1 MRAVA
6 LILIAWLGACTP
18 TEKQPSTTAATDT
31 ETDTGSD
38 QVIDVDSDDTGQPID
53 ADADGFDET
62 VDCDDTDA
70 AIHPGVTDICDGLD
84 NDCDSQIDE
93 DPDRT
98 FYLDA
103 DEDGFG
109 DPSHPLSS
117 CDEHPSFVGNA
128 SDCDD
133 GNASIYPEA
142 PDVCDGR
149 DNDCDGT
156 IDDEEIC
163 EICRGTSVLIYALMT
178 ESALVDGVTALG
190 ASVLTVDNAASF
202 VEAIEMESPDVAIFS
217 SPASGYDA
225 AMATALSQQIAAGR
239 GVIVSYWDYTSAT
252 TLTDALEVSVDE
264 ELSRPHTLYGA
275 APPLFTH
282 PNLMADPW
290 LHDGVD
296 AHWTIDG
303 VTWMAESRVEVLA
316 TRDPEA
322 TKPTIVRSA
331 GGRAIANGFLF
342 DNFKF
347 HDVDAD
353 GIPDLSEFI
362 GNQVALISGCTD

>member
-1 MRAVA
+1 MGAFA

-18 TEKQPSTTAATDT
+18 PEKRPSTIADT
-31 ETDTGSD
+31 GTGPDTGSD
-38 QVIDVDSDDTGQPID
+38 PDLDADDTALPID

-84 NDCDSQIDE
+84 NDCDTQIDE
-93 DPDRT
+93 DPDRI

-103 DEDGFG
+103 DVDGFG
-109 DPSHPLSS
+109 DPLHPLSS
-117 CDEHPSFVGNA
+117 CTGHPSFVENA
-128 SDCDD
+128 ADCDD
-133 GNASIYPEA
+133 DNASIYPGA
-142 PDVCDGR
+142 PDVCDDR

-163 EICRGTSVLIYALMT
+163 QLCMGTSVLIYALMT

-202 VEAIEMESPDVAIFS
+202 VEAIAAESPDVVIFS
-217 SPASGYDA
+217 SPASGYETA
-225 AMATALSQQIAAGR
+225 LATALSQQIAAGR
-239 GVIVSYWDYTSAT
+239 GAIVSYWDYTSAT
-252 TLTDALEVSVDE
+252 ALTDALEVSVDE
-264 ELSRPHTLYGA
+264 ELSRPYTLYGA
-275 APPLFTH
+275 VPPLFTH

-290 LHDGVD
+290 FHDGVD

-316 TRDPEA
+316 TIDAET

-342 DNFKF
+342 DNFRF
-347 HDVDAD
+347 HDADAD
-353 GIPDLSEFI
+353 GIPDLSEII
-362 GNQVALISGCTD
+362 GNQVALISGCAD